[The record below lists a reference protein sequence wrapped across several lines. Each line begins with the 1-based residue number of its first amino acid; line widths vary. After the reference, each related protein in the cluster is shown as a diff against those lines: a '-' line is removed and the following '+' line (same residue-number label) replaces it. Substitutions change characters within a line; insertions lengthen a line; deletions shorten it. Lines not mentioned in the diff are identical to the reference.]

1 MLGLKT
7 ICSTKDEYQR
17 NCAVIKQNL
26 LERKYNEDNL
36 NKQMDKVYLIE
47 PKELLQNNEKINSK
61 NKRR

>member
-7 ICSTKDEYQR
+7 IWSTKDEYQR
-17 NCAVIKQNL
+17 NCAVIKQKL

-61 NKRR
+61 NKGR

>member
-7 ICSTKDEYQR
+7 ICSTKHESQR
-17 NCAVIKQNL
+17 TCAVIKQKL